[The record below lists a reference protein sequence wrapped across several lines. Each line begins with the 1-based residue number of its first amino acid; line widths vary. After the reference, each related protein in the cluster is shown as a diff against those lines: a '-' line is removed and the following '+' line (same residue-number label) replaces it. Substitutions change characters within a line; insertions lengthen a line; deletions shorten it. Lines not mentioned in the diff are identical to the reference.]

1 MELNLTPEQEKFALE
16 CIQSGRCQNIHDLLD
31 FAFQLLEEYESKTPT
46 EKFALFLSRLPYVSD
61 EEQKD
66 IEEHFGSL
74 PNYDRSEYVD
84 RTDWL
89 LGKKEL

>member
-1 MELNLTPEQEKFALE
+1 
-16 CIQSGRCQNIHDLLD
+16 
-31 FAFQLLEEYESKTPT
+31 
-46 EKFALFLSRLPYVSD
+46 LPYVSD